1 MNKLSALLQRLSTGP
16 LTLAALAIFLLF
28 TALVLPG
35 QSAKADEVSADAGT
49 PDLSLTYS
57 AADLYSWAEAYGP
70 EGRAAYVHARLTF
83 DVAWPLVYTF
93 FLVTALSWLGK
104 RGFPADSR
112 WQQINLVPLLA
123 ALFDFLENAATSLVM
138 LRFPDPTPVIAELAP
153 VFTLVKWLLVGGA
166 FALLLIALGAALWKR
181 VRKANP

>member
-1 MNKLSALLQRLSTGP
+1 MSTPSALLHRLSTGP
-16 LTLAALAIFLLF
+16 LTLAALVIFVLF
-28 TALVLPG
+28 TALVMPG
-35 QSAKADEVSADAGT
+35 QAAQADQVSAGAGT

-83 DVAWPLVYTF
+83 DVVWPLVYTF
-93 FLVTALSWLGK
+93 FLVTALSWLSR
-104 RGFPADSR
+104 RGFDPASR
-112 WQQINLVPLLA
+112 WQRINLVPILA

-138 LRFPDPTPVIAELAP
+138 LRFPDPTPVVAELAP

-166 FALLLIALGAALWKR
+166 FVLLLVALGAALWR
-181 VRKANP
+181 RLRKTNP